1 MRVSQ
6 EGENACIVLII
17 EKQEDGLYRLWD
29 ILAEN
34 DDVTMAT
41 AITERLRLQR
51 EGASYDDRK
60 KKQSLAAFVACE
72 MNIHLATLAEEGKKV
87 VLVHRD

>member
-51 EGASYDDRK
+51 EGTYDRK

-72 MNIHLATLAEEGKKV
+72 MNIHLPSLAEEGKKV